1 MTLRYYGTRRIAA
14 AISDDLALAQ
24 YLTEIVAAADDFEL
38 LAPAELSICCFRYV
52 PPQMKAQLTSATDL
66 AAVNA
71 ELDQLNERI
80 MSLVQ
85 TGGQAYLSNANVKG
99 RFALRVC
106 ITNFRTTR
114 ADIERTVEIVREAGR
129 KLSSE

>member
-1 MTLRYYGTRRIAA
+1 LKAR
-14 AISDDLALAQ
+14 
-24 YLTEIVAAADDFEL
+24 
-38 LAPAELSICCFRYV
+38 LSSGV
-52 PPQMKAQLTSATDL
+52 DL
-66 AAVNA
+66 AAINE
-71 ELDQLNERI
+71 ELDRLNERI

-85 TGGQAYLSNANVKG
+85 TGGEAYLSNANVKG

-114 ADIERTVEIVREAGR
+114 ADIERTVEIVRTVGR